1 MILWGPAGTGKTTL
15 ARIVATAAGYVMEP
29 VSAVT
34 SGVKELREALG
45 RARDR
50 LGSDGRRTVLFI
62 DEVHRFNKAQQDLLL
77 PATESG
83 EVVLIGATTE
93 NPFFEVNAA
102 LMSRTTLW
110 RLSPL
115 TDEELGV
122 LIDRGLAV
130 RGGAIDHDAREAVA
144 ASADGDARSA
154 LTTLD
159 TALLLA
165 GDGDRVTLAH
175 VAQARDGRIYH
186 QNADTHYDR
195 NGNIVRPTPLGTV
208 RPHDVRAYYLGWGGD
223 GHIGRW
229 NVSHQFYQAF
239 GRDDFNGLA
248 GRPVNINAQFAA
260 VEVSYDRDWLRYKA
274 SFVYASGDS
283 KADDGTAKGFDT
295 ILDNPNFV
303 GGPFSYYVRQGFGLA
318 GTAVGLKQGGS
329 LVPNLRTSKAQ
340 GQANFVNPGVYLWGL
355 GTDIDV
361 TPKLKAFVNANYI
374 RFAETDPL
382 CTVLLTDK
390 IDREIGWDLSLG
402 VQYRPFLTD
411 NVILSA
417 GWGVLLPGRGYR
429 DIYRRSTDPVAG
441 LEPTANAGKV
451 DSFLYSGLVALTLTY

>member
-1 MILWGPAGTGKTTL
+1 MVNSGRLTSMILWGPAGTGKTTL

-186 QNADTHYDR
+186 QNADTHYDQVSALIKSIR
-195 NGNIVRPTPLGTV
+195 GSDPDAALYWLVTLLESGESARFISRRLIILASEDIGLADPTALWTAEAAARAVEFVGLPEARLTLAHATLALALAAKSNSTTTALAAATEAVRAGGLAPVPAHLRDAHYAATSRIGHGEGY
-208 RPHDVRAYYLGWGGD
+208 RYPHDYPGAVVDQQYLPD
-223 GHIGRW
+223 TLADAVFYNPSDHGR
-229 NVSHQFYQAF
+229 
-239 GRDDFNGLA
+239 
-248 GRPVNINAQFAA
+248 
-260 VEVSYDRDWLRYKA
+260 E
-274 SFVYASGDS
+274 
-283 KADDGTAKGFDT
+283 
-295 ILDNPNFV
+295 
-303 GGPFSYYVRQGFGLA
+303 
-318 GTAVGLKQGGS
+318 GS
-329 LVPNLRTSKAQ
+329 LVEQWRLRNNRAQ
-340 GQANFVNPGVYLWGL
+340 NEP
-355 GTDIDV
+355 
-361 TPKLKAFVNANYI
+361 
-374 RFAETDPL
+374 
-382 CTVLLTDK
+382 
-390 IDREIGWDLSLG
+390 
-402 VQYRPFLTD
+402 
-411 NVILSA
+411 
-417 GWGVLLPGRGYR
+417 
-429 DIYRRSTDPVAG
+429 PV
-441 LEPTANAGKV
+441 E
-451 DSFLYSGLVALTLTY
+451 